1 MHHPPRWLT
10 LGLLIPFSIYS
21 FAVMFRIG
29 YDGIWRDGFAA
40 TGSLQILIDLAVMA
54 TLACAW
60 LLQDAARTGRKAW
73 PWLLLTLTCGSL
85 GPLLYLA
92 SARRD

>member
-21 FAVMFRIG
+21 FAVM
-29 YDGIWRDGFAA
+29 A
-40 TGSLQILIDLAVMA
+40 T
-54 TLACAW
+54 
-60 LLQDAARTGRKAW
+60 
-73 PWLLLTLTCGSL
+73 
-85 GPLLYLA
+85 LA